1 MGRAVTII
9 TTVAVS
15 GEGICLSAGDLWEVS
30 EDVAA
35 VRINLGL
42 ARPVDESE
50 PRETVVHGG
59 QEVETAA
66 VVPPV
71 ETRAAP
77 RRAPRKRSEGSA

>member
-1 MGRAVTII
+1 MGRTVTII
-9 TTVAVS
+9 TTVSVS
-15 GEGICLSAGDLWEVS
+15 GEGICLAAGDPWQVD

-35 VRINLGL
+35 ERIRLGL
-42 ARPVDESE
+42 ARPADASE
-50 PRETVVHGG
+50 PRQAVEHGD

-77 RRAPRKRSEGSA
+77 RRAPRKRKES